1 MESKINKIIQA
12 ISQEDI
18 DQVFAIRT
26 EVFVKEQK
34 CLPSEEFDELDA
46 VANHYLLLENDI
58 PVATGRYRK
67 TEKGIKVERIAT
79 LETARG
85 KGYASQI
92 IHHIFAESAKE
103 FPDCHHYYLHAQVSV
118 MPLYAS
124 LGFIP
129 YGGRFV
135 EADIE
140 HQAMGL
146 TVDSGQWTVV
156 SSQEIL

>member
-1 MESKINKIIQA
+1 MESKTNKIIQA
-12 ISQEDI
+12 ISQEEI
-18 DQVFAIRT
+18 EQVFAIRT
-26 EVFVKEQK
+26 EVFVKEQR

-46 VANHYLLLENDI
+46 VAKHYLLLENDI

-79 LETARG
+79 LESARG
-85 KGYASQI
+85 KGYASLVVNHI
-92 IHHIFAESAKE
+92 IAESFVDYPE
-103 FPDCHHYYLHAQVSV
+103 NQYFYLHAQVTV

-124 LGFIP
+124 LGFVA

-146 TVDSGQWTVV
+146 DKRV
-156 SSQEIL
+156 

>member
-1 MESKINKIIQA
+1 MESKTNRIIQA
-12 ISQEDI
+12 ISPEEI
-18 DQVFAIRT
+18 IQVFAIRT
-26 EVFVKEQK
+26 EVFVLEQK

-46 VANHYLLLENDI
+46 VAKHYLLLENDI

-67 TEKGIKVERIAT
+67 TAKGIKVERIAT

-85 KGYASQI
+85 KGYASLVVNHI
-92 IHHIFAESAKE
+92 IAEASAAYL
-103 FPDCHHYYLHAQVSV
+103 DCNYFYLHAQVSV

-124 LGFIP
+124 LGFVP

-140 HQAMGL
+140 HQAMALNHKEQSKKNKDG
-146 TVDSGQWTVV
+146 
-156 SSQEIL
+156 IA

>member
-1 MESKINKIIQA
+1 MESKTNRIIQA
-12 ISQEDI
+12 VSQEEI

-46 VANHYLLLENDI
+46 VAKHYLLLEEGI

-67 TEKGIKVERIAT
+67 TDKGIKVERVAT

-85 KGYASQI
+85 NGYASLVVN
-92 IHHIFAESAKE
+92 HILAEASVA
-103 FPDCHHYYLHAQVSV
+103 FPECGYFYLHAQVSV
-118 MPLYAS
+118 IPLYAS
-124 LGFIP
+124 IGFRP
-129 YGGRFV
+129 YGERFI

-140 HQAMGL
+140 HQAMDL
-146 TVDSGQWTVV
+146 NYKEQSKKKKDR
-156 SSQEIL
+156 IA

>member
-1 MESKINKIIQA
+1 MESKISKIIQA
-12 ISQEDI
+12 ISQEEI

-34 CLPSEEFDELDA
+34 CLPSEEFDELD
-46 VANHYLLLENDI
+46 VLANHYLLLENDI

-67 TEKGIKVERIAT
+67 TDKGIKVERIAT

-85 KGYASQI
+85 KGYASIVVNHI
-92 IHHIFAESAKE
+92 IAEASVAYPE
-103 FPDCHHYYLHAQVSV
+103 NLYFYLHAQVSV
-118 MPLYAS
+118 MPLYGS
-124 LGFIP
+124 LGFVP

-140 HQAMGL
+140 HQAMALNHKEQSKKNKDG
-146 TVDSGQWTVV
+146 
-156 SSQEIL
+156 IA